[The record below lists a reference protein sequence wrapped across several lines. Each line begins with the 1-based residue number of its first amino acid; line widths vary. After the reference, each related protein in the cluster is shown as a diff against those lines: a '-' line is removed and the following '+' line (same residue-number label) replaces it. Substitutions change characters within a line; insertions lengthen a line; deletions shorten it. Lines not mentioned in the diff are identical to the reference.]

1 MNKEN
6 VCSFVFKQDVQLVI
20 AEKQALEKH
29 VIMHGNNQVKLKKN
43 KGKGAS
49 V

>member
-29 VIMHGNNQVKLKKN
+29 DMHGNNQ
-43 KGKGAS
+43 AS
-49 V
+49 